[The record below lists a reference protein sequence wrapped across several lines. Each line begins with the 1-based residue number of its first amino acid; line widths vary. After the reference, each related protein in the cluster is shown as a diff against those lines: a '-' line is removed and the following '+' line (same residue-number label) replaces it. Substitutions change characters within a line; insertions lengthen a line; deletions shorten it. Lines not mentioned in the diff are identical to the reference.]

1 MPSINSNTGALF
13 SVNATNKTERDM
25 STSMKRL
32 STGDRITNA
41 GDDAAGAAISDRMLS
56 QVKGLEMSIRNAGDV
71 ISMAQVSEGALGEIS
86 DILQRSENWQYNPPL
101 ILIMLSKEIIFKLK
115 LINFYLSLIE

>member
-13 SVNATNKTERDM
+13 SVNANNKAEREM
-25 STSMKRL
+25 AASMKRL

-56 QVKGLEMSIRNAGDV
+56 QVKGLICQSEMLA
-71 ISMAQVSEGALGEIS
+71 
-86 DILQRSENWQYNPPL
+86 
-101 ILIMLSKEIIFKLK
+101 MLSLWHKFLKEH
-115 LINFYLSLIE
+115 

>member
-41 GDDAAGAAISDRMLS
+41 GDCLLYTSPSPRD
-56 QVKGLEMSIRNAGDV
+56 
-71 ISMAQVSEGALGEIS
+71 
-86 DILQRSENWQYNPPL
+86 
-101 ILIMLSKEIIFKLK
+101 
-115 LINFYLSLIE
+115 